1 MVVAPGD
8 TTRLAPVPSNEPP
21 QLPLYHCQEAA
32 VPRLPPVAVSV
43 ALPPAHRVAELLLIE
58 VAGVEAILGLM
69 VTLAQVVVL
78 QEPTAFTK

>member
-1 MVVAPGD
+1 MPGE
-8 TTRLAPVPSNEPP
+8 TTRLEPVPTKEPP
-21 QLPLYHCQEAA
+21 QLPLYHCQEDA

-43 ALPPAHRVAELLLIE
+43 TLPPVHKLAELLLIE
-58 VAGVEAILGLM
+58 VAGVDAVLGLM